1 MKYSKEM
8 ECKGESGRKEEE
20 NRDLLFF
27 FFFFLDVESLMNHLT
42 QTLGLSFSS
51 VRELR
56 LNICNK
62 GE

>member
-1 MKYSKEM
+1 MKYSKER
-8 ECKGESGRKEEE
+8 ECKGESGQKEEE

-27 FFFFLDVESLMNHLT
+27 FFLDVENLMNHLT

-51 VRELR
+51 IRELR